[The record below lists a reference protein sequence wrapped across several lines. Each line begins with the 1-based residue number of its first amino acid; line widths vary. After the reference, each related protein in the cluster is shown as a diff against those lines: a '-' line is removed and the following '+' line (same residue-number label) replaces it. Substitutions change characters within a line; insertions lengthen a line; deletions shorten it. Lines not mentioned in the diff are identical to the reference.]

1 MTKTTRAL
9 LVPAYMEQFTCI
21 GSECEDTCCAGWHV
35 AIDRATY
42 KKYNKVRSDLK
53 PSLDKHVK
61 RNRSSKGD
69 RDYARIEMESGSTC
83 PMLNE
88 EKLCSIQLKL
98 GEAYLSNTCSTY
110 PRVTNVVNG
119 VFEKSATMSCPEAAR
134 LALLNPNAIEFN
146 EIEESV
152 GVRNTISKRINTV
165 SDQQHEPIAQYFWEL
180 RIFSIQVI
188 QNRSYTLAERL
199 IILGLFYQKVESYIA
214 SSQIAQIPDLIAAY
228 TRLIQGNGVSDI
240 INEIPSLSIIQMELL
255 KGLVDT
261 RVIKGVGSQRYFDCF
276 GEFLSGIQ
284 YTKESSVEE
293 ISSRYQS
300 AYQNYYLPFME
311 NHEYVLENYLV
322 NYVYVHLFPL
332 GSGKDV
338 FEEYMMMIIH
348 YAMIKMHLIG
358 IAGYH
363 KEQFGL
369 DHVIKLIQSFAK
381 TIEHSSSYLREVRE
395 LLHKNGFNTMAYM
408 AILIKNN

>member
-1 MTKTTRAL
+1 MTKTRAL

-21 GSECEDTCCAGWHV
+21 GSQCEDTCCAGWQV
-35 AIDRATY
+35 AIDKATY

-53 PSLDKHVK
+53 PALDKHVK

-69 RDYARIEMESGSTC
+69 GDYAKIELASGFSC

-98 GEAYLSNTCSTY
+98 GETYLSNICSTY

-119 VFEKSATMSCPEAAR
+119 IFEKSATMSCPEAAR
-134 LALLNPNAIEFN
+134 LALLNPNGIEFN

-152 GVRNTISKRINTV
+152 EERNAINKRLNTV
-165 SDQQHEPIAQYFWEL
+165 SDQPHQQIAQYFWEL
-180 RIFSIQVI
+180 RIFSIQVL

-199 IILGLFYQKVESYIA
+199 IILGLFYQKAESYIA
-214 SSQIAQIPDLIAAY
+214 SSQITQIPDLIATY
-228 TRLIQGNGVSDI
+228 TGLIQGNGVSDI

-255 KGLVDT
+255 KSLVDA
-261 RVIKGVGSQRYFDCF
+261 RVIQGVRSQRYIDCF
-276 GEFLSGIQ
+276 GEFLNGIQ
-284 YTKESSVEE
+284 YTKESVVEE
-293 ISSRYQS
+293 ISSRYQA
-300 AYQNYYLPFME
+300 AYNNYYHPFMK
-311 NHEYVLENYLV
+311 NNEYVLENYLV
-322 NYVYVHLFPL
+322 NYVYIHLFPL

-358 IAGYH
+358 MAGYH
-363 KEQFGL
+363 KDNFSL

-381 TIEHSSSYLREVRE
+381 TVEHNPSYLRGVRE
-395 LLHKNGFNTMAYM
+395 LLDRNGFNTMAYM